1 MRSFL
6 GRLFPKELLHQLNS
20 FCLGR
25 QGQHHGILCPRLALH
40 SASLPPYLY
49 TRFYNIQMT
58 ATQQLAHINH
68 SFYRNFQY
76 PGHQSPTLCAT
87 DQCHAKQF
95 YHRPGWVGSVSATRK
110 LKKKGKR
117 KKVFILF
124 STALNG
130 LVIGD
135 CCPRG
140 SPGLEQHKTEN
151 VFQKAD
157 RFKLILKGVMRKG

>member
-1 MRSFL
+1 MQSFL
-6 GRLFPKELLHQLNS
+6 SGLFPKELLHQLNS

-25 QGQHHGILCPRLALH
+25 QGQHHGIQYPRLALH

-76 PGHQSPTLCAT
+76 PRHRSPTFCAT
-87 DQCHAKQF
+87 DPCHAKQF
-95 YHRPGWVGSVSATRK
+95 SHRPKWMGSVSAVHK
-110 LKKKGKR
+110 LIKWEKE

-124 STALNG
+124 NTAQNG
-130 LVIGD
+130 PWCGYW
-135 CCPRG
+135 
-140 SPGLEQHKTEN
+140 GLLT
-151 VFQKAD
+151 
-157 RFKLILKGVMRKG
+157 